1 MSFLSP
7 NTRKD
12 GRAQGVFSPRLS
24 HATCFTPLFRPSKT
38 LQFLAECVPF
48 AAGTIEAAG
57 SFPLHVYQHLHEAD
71 LDYSL
76 PPWRYNDIDV
86 FVTAPHVYSEIV
98 ESFETALKEHGYHV
112 TRRKIKRYSGPCG
125 NEEIDRV
132 FSQGCLGDIRLIDYT
147 IEGIPFDVSIIN
159 NTTLN
164 NVNEVT
170 SAFDISVCAISCIVT
185 DPDSPTFVFGWG
197 TLSGFD
203 PASDIISGI
212 AHVQYS
218 TENEKR
224 IQKYHSRGFTKF
236 VSMANVPEEN
246 SHEQAEKR

>member
-1 MSFLSP
+1 M
-7 NTRKD
+7 
-12 GRAQGVFSPRLS
+12 FSPQLP

-112 TRRKIKRYSGPCG
+112 THRKIKRYSGRA
-125 NEEIDRV
+125 EMKKLTVFFRRV
-132 FSQGCLGDIRLIDYT
+132 VSVIFGSLTTRLKGFLLMCL
-147 IEGIPFDVSIIN
+147 SS
-159 NTTLN
+159 TT
-164 NVNEVT
+164 
-170 SAFDISVCAISCIVT
+170 
-185 DPDSPTFVFGWG
+185 P
-197 TLSGFD
+197 
-203 PASDIISGI
+203 
-212 AHVQYS
+212 
-218 TENEKR
+218 R
-224 IQKYHSRGFTKF
+224 
-236 VSMANVPEEN
+236 
-246 SHEQAEKR
+246 